1 MIVTFPNE
9 FAEREGPVADVS
21 GPGGAALGGPLD
33 LLGTAIRPT
42 IEFRVDGRRVKLFEI
57 AGMTSG
63 EAAFDGQPGPPTLG
77 RIEIAG
83 PYNVSGVS
91 ETPSR
96 KRIFVCRPKDSMDE
110 LPCASTILSRIVR
123 RAFRRDLTQTDL
135 KPFISTFARTR
146 KKSSF
151 EESIAAAIR
160 DVLLAPDFLF
170 RLEFDSAGSAPGSVH
185 PVSDFEL
192 ASRLSFFLWS
202 TIPDDWLLDV
212 AARGELR
219 PKLDREIQRML
230 DDPRA
235 NTLADNF
242 AEQWLGLRG
251 LRDAQPDPQAYPEF
265 NSALGH
271 AFKTE
276 TRLFI
281 RNLIRENRSI
291 LDLLGAD
298 YTYLNETLARHYG
311 VPGVAGPGFRRVTL
325 PADSNRGGLLTQG
338 SILMLTSHPT
348 ATSPVLRGKW
358 ILSNLLN
365 SPPPP
370 PPANVPALDESPID
384 GRKLTTR
391 QKVERHRNHAAC
403 ASCHAR
409 IDPHG
414 IRARELRWNRTMAS
428 GR

>member
-1 MIVTFPNE
+1 
-9 FAEREGPVADVS
+9 
-21 GPGGAALGGPLD
+21 
-33 LLGTAIRPT
+33 
-42 IEFRVDGRRVKLFEI
+42 
-57 AGMTSG
+57 
-63 EAAFDGQPGPPTLG
+63 
-77 RIEIAG
+77 
-83 PYNVSGVS
+83 
-91 ETPSR
+91 
-96 KRIFVCRPKDSMDE
+96 
-110 LPCASTILSRIVR
+110 
-123 RAFRRDLTQTDL
+123 
-135 KPFISTFARTR
+135 
-146 KKSSF
+146 
-151 EESIAAAIR
+151 
-160 DVLLAPDFLF
+160 
-170 RLEFDSAGSAPGSVH
+170 
-185 PVSDFEL
+185 
-192 ASRLSFFLWS
+192 
-202 TIPDDWLLDV
+202 
-212 AARGELR
+212 
-219 PKLDREIQRML
+219 ML

-311 VPGVAGPGFRRVTL
+311 VPGVAGPGFRRVML

-409 IDPHG
+409 IDPMGFALENFDG
-414 IRARELRWNRTMAS
+414 IGRWRVDDEGDKVDASGVMPSGEAFSGPQGLKTLLLGHSDEFARSVLERLMTYALGRELDARDQPAVRDIMRSTQANRYRFSDLIAAVVKSVPFQMRQTKEQ
-428 GR
+428 